1 MSEACDIF
9 GVRLEVG
16 QRVLYATSWHQYSG
30 LHVGTLIALAPNPV
44 VQPDGLRPND
54 TKRPFERP
62 AHALAVITDWNWIRG
77 AEGEAWLRRRLN
89 EIDEGEIGE
98 E

>member
-1 MSEACDIF
+1 MSDAYDIF

-44 VQPDGLRPND
+44 VQPDGLRPD
-54 TKRPFERP
+54 DMRMRRPFERP
-62 AHALAVITDWNWIRG
+62 AHCLAVITDRNWIRG
-77 AEGEAWLRRRLN
+77 AEAEAWLRRRLN
-89 EIDEGEIGE
+89 EIAEG
-98 E
+98 